1 MSAGERLDEAHKTAA
16 PAMGA
21 LVTMIVLRRGLT
33 PQRLEWIASRLEAAA
48 ATIRSVLT
56 DNQRGV

>member
-1 MSAGERLDEAHKTAA
+1 MSAGERLDLAHKTAA

-33 PQRLEWIASRLEAAA
+33 RERLEWIAGRLEEASRI
-48 ATIRSVLT
+48 IRSVLT
-56 DNQRGV
+56 DASREG

>member
-1 MSAGERLDEAHKTAA
+1 VSAGERLDEAHKVAA

-33 PQRLEWIASRLEAAA
+33 RERLEWIADRLERAA

-56 DNQRGV
+56 DNQGDS

>member
-1 MSAGERLDEAHKTAA
+1 MSAGEDLDRAHKVAA

-33 PQRLEWIASRLEAAA
+33 RERLEWIAARLEAAA
-48 ATIRSVLT
+48 GIIRSVLT
-56 DNQRGV
+56 QHTGPG